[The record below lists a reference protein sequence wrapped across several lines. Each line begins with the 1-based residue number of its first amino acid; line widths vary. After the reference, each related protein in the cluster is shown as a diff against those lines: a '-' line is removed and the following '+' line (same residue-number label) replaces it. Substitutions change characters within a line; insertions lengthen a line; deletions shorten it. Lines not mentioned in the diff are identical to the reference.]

1 MPKPKRKK
9 DPQTYALIETTEDL
23 LDLLEMYR
31 EELETRMED
40 LRAQSAPSE
49 RITELEN
56 LITKTKALEDL
67 VDLDV
72 WDLVRNIANGSAYVE
87 HARTGDY
94 F

>member
-23 LDLLEMYR
+23 LEIIEEYR
-31 EELETRMED
+31 EELETRVEAFC
-40 LRAQSAPSE
+40 AQSPSSE
-49 RITELEN
+49 RITALEN
-56 LITKTKALEDL
+56 LITKMKAFEEL
-67 VDLDV
+67 VDLQV